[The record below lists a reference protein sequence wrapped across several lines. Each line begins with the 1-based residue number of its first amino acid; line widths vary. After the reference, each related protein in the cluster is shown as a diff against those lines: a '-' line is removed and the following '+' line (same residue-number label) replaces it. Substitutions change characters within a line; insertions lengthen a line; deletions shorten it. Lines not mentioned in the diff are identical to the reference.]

1 MKYAIYIAALVL
13 AVCGIYYSGYVS
25 GANNAKIKQI
35 TKEVEVVKYVSKEK
49 ANIYSK
55 PSVTRDGA
63 LQLFY
68 DSKL

>member
-13 AVCGIYYSGYVS
+13 AICGIYYSGYVS

-35 TKEVEVVKYVSKEK
+35 TKEVEVIKYVDSKK
-49 ANIYSK
+49 ADIYSK
-55 PSVTRDGA
+55 PNVTRDGA

-68 DSKL
+68 DGKL

>member
-1 MKYAIYIAALVL
+1 MKYAIYIAVFVL

-55 PSVTRDGA
+55 PNIGRDSA
-63 LQLFY
+63 LQLFN
-68 DSKL
+68 DGKL